1 MVYKVYDYEELL
13 TTEMSL
19 ADAVT
24 YAEAALKGLLSR
36 PGHRNA
42 HYAYVIAN
50 ETGKL
55 VASVTNLRITG
66 VFTKQ
71 NWGGRKG
78 NDPIHAG
85 EEEFD
90 ATDYVL
96 NMPYDEVL
104 EIRDNRESS
113 DAIGTA
119 HIQWNGP
126 YEVDIVDSIC
136 EFFGVGQLDDI
147 TPEMFEF
154 VRGRYKPRTPEAHE
168 IEMTLKVR
176 VTVSPGATLGDF
188 IRDAEYSVKSA
199 TSGVL
204 VTSVTM
210 AGRTQSGEA

>member
-13 TTEMSL
+13 GTEVSL

-24 YAEAALKGLLSR
+24 YADATLKDLLGR
-36 PGHRNA
+36 PGYRNA
-42 HYAYVIAN
+42 HYVYVIAN
-50 ETGKL
+50 EAGRL
-55 VASVTNLRITG
+55 VASVTNRRIEG

-71 NWGGRKG
+71 SWGGRKG
-78 NDPIHAG
+78 NDAIHAG

-96 NMPYDEVL
+96 NLPYAEVL

-119 HIQWNGP
+119 HIQWDGP
-126 YEVDIVDSIC
+126 YEVEIVDSIC
-136 EFFGVGQLDDI
+136 DFFGVGQLGEI

-154 VRGRYKPRTPEAHE
+154 VRERFKPLKPEAHE

-176 VTVSPGATLGDF
+176 VVVSPGAILEDF
-188 IRDAEYSVKSA
+188 IRDADYSVKSA
-199 TSGVL
+199 TSGVT
-204 VTSVTM
+204 VTSVSM
-210 AGRTQSGEA
+210 AGGTQVGEA

>member
-13 TTEMSL
+13 TTEVSL

-24 YAEAALKGLLSR
+24 YADATLKDLLGR
-36 PGHRNA
+36 PGYRNA

-50 ETGKL
+50 EAGRL
-55 VASVTNLRITG
+55 VASITNRRIEG

-71 NWGGRKG
+71 SWGGRKG

-96 NMPYDEVL
+96 NLPYDEVL

-113 DAIGTA
+113 DTIGTA
-119 HIQWNGP
+119 HIQWDGP
-126 YEVDIVDSIC
+126 HEVEIVDSIC
-136 EFFGVGQLDDI
+136 EFFGVAELGNI
-147 TPEMFEF
+147 TQEMFGLARE
-154 VRGRYKPRTPEAHE
+154 RYNPRKPEAHE

-176 VTVSPGATLGDF
+176 VVVSPGATLEDF
-188 IRDAEYSVKSA
+188 IRDADYSVKSA
-199 TSGVL
+199 TSGVT
-204 VTSVTM
+204 VSSVTM
-210 AGRTQSGEA
+210 AGGTQAGEA

>member
-13 TTEMSL
+13 TTEVSL

-24 YAEAALKGLLSR
+24 YADASLKDLRGR

-42 HYAYVIAN
+42 HYTYVIADA
-50 ETGKL
+50 GGRF
-55 VASVTNLRITG
+55 VASVTNRRITG

-71 NWGGRKG
+71 SWGGRKG
-78 NDPIHAG
+78 NDPMHAG

-119 HIQWNGP
+119 HIQWDGP

-136 EFFGVGQLDDI
+136 EFFGVAELGNI
-147 TPEMFEF
+147 TQEMFGFSRERF
-154 VRGRYKPRTPEAHE
+154 KPRKPEAHE

-176 VTVSPGATLGDF
+176 VVVSPGATLESF
-188 IRDAEYSVKSA
+188 ISDAECSVKSA
-199 TSGVL
+199 TSGVT

-210 AGRTQSGEA
+210 AGSRRSGEA